1 MKLKFWTR
9 CPCQGKTNQGT
20 SPLEGILQLYRGSD
34 NTDKDT
40 KGSFVLWPETV
51 IWFLLTFVLGLSEL
65 ENPSYWTAIKSSV
78 WNQWEAWPPCSQS
91 QASPM
96 RGFVVSPRIWVIN
109 SGNAFAGAVQ
119 GTVINLMFC
128 WMKQNI
134 WLAFKHE
141 RLPYENAQ
149 VIQICIIVC
158 TEMFTS
164 PLSIIDKKKKKYYHH
179 VLGHVNILFIY
190 SFHIENFILSV
201 TGWLE
206 DFHAVIRLT
215 LIHISNN
222 LFQQMASLSHFIC
235 KKAAKPCFS

>member
-1 MKLKFWTR
+1 MKTPSIKLKFWTH

-20 SPLEGILQLYRGSD
+20 SPLEGILQLYQGSD

-65 ENPSYWTAIKSSV
+65 ENPSNWMAIKSSV
-78 WNQWEAWPPCSQS
+78 WNQWKAWPSCSQS

-119 GTVINLMFC
+119 GTVINLMFR

-149 VIQICIIVC
+149 GIQICIIVC

-164 PLSIIDKKKKKYYHH
+164 PLSIITDKKKYYH
-179 VLGHVNILFIY
+179 LGHVPIFYLFILFTLKISDY
-190 SFHIENFILSV
+190 HIEI
-201 TGWLE
+201 WLRG
-206 DFHAVIRLT
+206 DWR
-215 LIHISNN
+215 ISM
-222 LFQQMASLSHFIC
+222 QSSDWH
-235 KKAAKPCFS
+235 

>member
-1 MKLKFWTR
+1 MK
-9 CPCQGKTNQGT
+9 
-20 SPLEGILQLYRGSD
+20 S
-34 NTDKDT
+34 
-40 KGSFVLWPETV
+40 
-51 IWFLLTFVLGLSEL
+51 LT
-65 ENPSYWTAIKSSV
+65 P
-78 WNQWEAWPPCSQS
+78 SQS

-96 RGFVVSPRIWVIN
+96 RGLVSPRIWVIN

-128 WMKQNI
+128 WMKRNI

-141 RLPYENAQ
+141 RLAYENAQ
-149 VIQICIIVC
+149 VIQICIIVW

-164 PLSIIDKKKKKYYHH
+164 PLSIFIDKKKK
-179 VLGHVNILFIY
+179 VLPSCFRTCANILFIY
-190 SFHIENFILSV
+190 SFHIENFRFSHWNIV

-206 DFHAVIRLT
+206 DFHAVVRLT

-235 KKAAKPCFS
+235 KKPAKPCFS